1 MSKRRLAVRAV
12 AATILGAPL
21 LLVAA
26 EWLSQSAAAEGKA
39 QTPLATRSSPIA
51 VTHDDDYVWSVNPDS
66 DSVSVFKVKDDENS
80 KVAETRVGKEPW
92 CVAITPDD
100 ERAYVT
106 NMASGTVSVISTFH
120 KKVIDTIKVGT
131 EPFGCAL
138 TPDGRRLYVA
148 NQSSDT
154 SR

>member
-1 MSKRRLAVRAV
+1 MSKRRLVVRAV
-12 AATILGAPL
+12 AATLLGAPL

-26 EWLSQSAAAEGKA
+26 EWLSQSAAAEGKT

-80 KVAETRVGKEPW
+80 KVDEIRVGREPW

-106 NMASGTVSVISTFH
+106 NMAS
-120 KKVIDTIKVGT
+120 
-131 EPFGCAL
+131 
-138 TPDGRRLYVA
+138 
-148 NQSSDT
+148 
-154 SR
+154 